1 MEPLIYPV
9 VHQPPCHRVR
19 LHSPRRPPTR
29 NLAKGARSG
38 DACPGRPAATA
49 TSAAASS
56 FFFIMSQSSSE
67 SIPIPDQFVS
77 WVKSTVSDKELSEEV
92 AEGVLPP
99 CELID
104 WQAAASEEFPTP
116 NTCDLVVFLPFFYF
130 GLGLPTSEFFRGLL
144 HFYGIN
150 IHHLNLNSIPQIIIS
165 VHLCKVYCGIIP
177 HFALFLYLYQL
188 KAQPGKKNPTVNGVV
203 GSRSGR
209 IGKRN
214 SSSSPCRLPTRDGD
228 PNGST
233 API

>member
-1 MEPLIYPV
+1 VPLDQQGSYIRDHPNTSPNSRLPTHLSTILGLRGRVREKMEPLIYPV
-9 VHQPPCHRVR
+9 VHQPPCRRVR

-29 NLAKGARSG
+29 ILAKGARSG

-67 SIPIPDQFVS
+67 SIPIPNQFVS

-92 AEGVLPP
+92 AEGVLSP

-130 GLGLPTSEFFRGLL
+130 GLGLPTREFF
-144 HFYGIN
+144 
-150 IHHLNLNSIPQIIIS
+150 
-165 VHLCKVYCGIIP
+165 
-177 HFALFLYLYQL
+177 
-188 KAQPGKKNPTVNGVV
+188 
-203 GSRSGR
+203 
-209 IGKRN
+209 
-214 SSSSPCRLPTRDGD
+214 
-228 PNGST
+228 
-233 API
+233 